1 MSDLERRYRRL
12 LALYPRAHRAAHGEE
27 MLGVLLDGA
36 ENRSTPGVAET
47 FDLVWG
53 AVQVHWRHALRG
65 RSRRDTLAIV
75 SLLAPVLLLTG
86 AASTVREI
94 RSVARLDGWPLRMWL
109 GALADVPVWSAWL
122 AAVAL
127 GVWGMRRASVIL
139 AWVANAA
146 LITVTILDPAR
157 HWSADVAP
165 GWVLLSVFAALA
177 MTASPGPRHGLALL
191 GRLRLSILVGTVV
204 VLLALTTTA
213 RGMHLPLAQLV
224 QLVVLVIGVFAACRL
239 RTRSGRRAAL
249 VLLAPLVVVPV
260 VARVL
265 GYLDVYA
272 VLPLVLY
279 ATPVVVTF
287 GFGVLLH
294 RFDRNSRAAAP
305 DSAIPPSPPR
315 PL

>member
-1 MSDLERRYRRL
+1 MSDLKRRYRRL
-12 LALYPRAHRAAHGEE
+12 LALYPLAHRAAHGEE

-36 ENRSTPGVAET
+36 GNRSKPGVAET
-47 FDLVWG
+47 LDLVWG
-53 AVQVHWRHALRG
+53 AAQVHWRHALSKH
-65 RSRRDTLAIV
+65 SRRDTLAIV

-94 RSVARLDGWPLRMWL
+94 RSVARLDSAGLRMWF
-109 GALADVPVWSAWL
+109 GALADVPVWSGWL
-122 AAVAL
+122 AAVVL
-127 GVWGMRRASVIL
+127 GVCGMRRASVIL

-146 LITVTILDPAR
+146 LITVALLDPAR
-157 HWSADVAP
+157 HWSVDMAP

-191 GRLRLSILVGTVV
+191 GRLRLSVLTCTVV
-204 VLLALTTTA
+204 VLLGLTTTV

-224 QLVVLVIGVFAACRL
+224 QLAVLVAGVFAACRL
-239 RTRSGRRAAL
+239 RVRSGRRAAL
-249 VLLAPLVVVPV
+249 ILLAPLIVVPV
-260 VARVL
+260 AARLL
-265 GYLDVYA
+265 GYLDVYP

-279 ATPVVVTF
+279 AAPVVVTL

-294 RFDRNSRAAAP
+294 RFDRHSRATSP
-305 DSAIPPSPPR
+305 DSPIPPSPAR